1 MALMNREWRESR
13 FVPEGSKPGLYE
25 GRTFQDN
32 VQDQAAQEI
41 ARSRFAYPSKAS
53 PDLKSYVNRP
63 EHTIGV
69 RLGNGDLLFPSIVVL
84 DAPTTEVV
92 MLAEV
97 ETGLSLRRPDLLD
110 KWRAFASAGRLF
122 VYVPLSEVELGR
134 KLLKSLDAPVEGFR
148 AWSYNMGQRMV
159 EIYEPPT

>member
-1 MALMNREWRESR
+1 MALTNKTWRESR

-25 GRTFQDN
+25 GRAFQDM
-32 VQDQAAQEI
+32 VQDKAAQEI
-41 ARSRFAYPSKAS
+41 ARDRFAYPSKES

-110 KWRAFASAGRLF
+110 KWRAFAAAGRLF
-122 VYVPLSEVELGR
+122 LYVPLSEVEFSRGLIR
-134 KLLKSLDAPVEGFR
+134 SLDAPIAGFR
-148 AWSYNMGQRMV
+148 AWSYNMGQQKV
-159 EIYEPPT
+159 EVYEPSL